1 MQNDNIKIPSV
12 KESLSVHF
20 KAIKNY
26 IEYANN
32 TTKATE
38 KHRFSKTYDARLG
51 INCLNNAISYINSKA
66 KDWFKTKEEFMEF
79 AKSYGFKTKRTEI
92 AELEESI
99 ADEDYFKKV
108 EEVMKTINLDLFD
121 KIEEIISPEESVQFR
136 KAVEGNGKFEFERS
150 HVHLLNDKVNEL
162 KNNIPNNLSKEEKDD
177 YIKALDNINAK
188 VLKKVEDGFI
198 EGSIEDEAKLIK
210 TYAKYGDN
218 PPIAGSNEKPTKD
231 GLIKYADSLGF
242 SEKEKEAFLKYEVGT
257 FSSSFDFYEES
268 PDKIEKHHKIF
279 STIFEKVPRMK
290 LGDDVKNN
298 IIGLSQLVNK
308 SGIFKEYTS
317 GETGSKE
324 YGFLT
329 FFNKQIEIYKLLNQD
344 ISKLSDEEKKKYS
357 QEVIKK
363 SNELNDIEAKYDEV
377 LDYINKN
384 FDMDKITISGNIYS
398 GRPPAGLLE
407 KWDNKN
413 ARAGVILNGLAQ
425 LYGACKNANMS
436 IEEYLNDPEKG
447 MRQSYENAA
456 SKIKNNYILPREG
469 NSLGKRI
476 ARACVN
482 SSELRYYI
490 GAVIFSNS
498 RGIEFLYHVD
508 TDREN
513 AAKNV
518 LAEALIATECSE
530 EQRGSKEYLRL
541 DDNSLIA
548 EPNYDNL
555 MNVLL
560 FGDDKENIF
569 ETCDNYYTKEFKKLP
584 ALTANDYMEKYKKMM
599 ENPSE
604 TFKKITEDIKDFI
617 KEREIIRKENQER
630 AKNGGKELSTVD
642 DISAEH
648 LVVASKFMLENML
661 TANKKTLKDIKDPI
675 ARKNIQA
682 FLKNPAKALDK
693 MFPNQLGMDK
703 DDLQKFEEKIQV
715 ATNVRSQTLQNNFI
729 DIMMKNGVPKEV
741 INNQND
747 KAGMYKV
754 LDDHPIGFFEG
765 IFSTKATRNY
775 RKLINALD
783 GLYDPESSG
792 FGKVDKVA
800 KAAEA
805 YLEHKY
811 KGGKTIDDLKGEAKE
826 RAKFC
831 ENIIESYK
839 KSFKLE
845 ADLFLNK
852 NVTDNKKEKTINQE
866 EKIVDKALDNPKEVN
881 NNLENEKEVNVI
893 VDKEPERKSVFG
905 LEGDVDIEN
914 NKIKKTESTKTNTK
928 VKVVEKEDVKDM
940 NHLN

>member
-20 KAIKNY
+20 KAIKDY
-26 IEYANN
+26 IEYANK

-38 KHRFSKTYDARLG
+38 KHRFGKTYDARLG

-66 KDWFKTKEEFMEF
+66 KEWFKTKEEFTDF
-79 AKSYGFKTKRTEI
+79 AKSYGFKTKSTGI
-92 AELEESI
+92 AELEEFI
-99 ADEDYFKKV
+99 TDEGYFKKV

-121 KIEEIISPEESVQFR
+121 KIEDIISPEESVKFR
-136 KAVEGNGKFEFERS
+136 KAVEGNGKLEFERS
-150 HVHLLNDKVNEL
+150 NVHLLKDKVNEL

-188 VLKKVEDGFI
+188 VLKKVEVGFV
-198 EGSIEDEAKLIK
+198 ERSIEDEAMLIK

-231 GLIKYADSLGF
+231 GLIKYANSLGF
-242 SEKEKEAFLKYEVGT
+242 SEKEKEAFLKYEVGMS
-257 FSSSFDFYEES
+257 SSSFDFYEEK
-268 PDKIEKHHKIF
+268 PDKIEEHHEIF
-279 STIFEKVPRMK
+279 STIFEKVPSMK
-290 LGDDVKNN
+290 LGDDVKNK

-308 SGIFKEYTS
+308 SGIFKEYGS

-329 FFNKQIEIYKLLNQD
+329 FFNKQIEINKLLNQD
-344 ISKLSDEEKKKYS
+344 ISKLSDEEKRKYS

-447 MRQSYENAA
+447 MRQSYENAS

-518 LAEALIATECSE
+518 LAEALIATEFSE
-530 EQRGSKEYLRL
+530 DQRGAKEYLTL
-541 DDNSLIA
+541 DDNLINP

-555 MNVLL
+555 MNVLM

-617 KEREIIRKENQER
+617 KERKIIREENIER
-630 AKNGGKELSTVD
+630 ANNGGKELSALD
-642 DISAEH
+642 YISAQS

-661 TANKKTLKDIKDPI
+661 TANKKTLNDIKDPI
-675 ARKNIQA
+675 ARENIQA
-682 FLKNPAKALDK
+682 FLENPVKALDK
-693 MFPNQLGMDK
+693 MFPNELGMNQN
-703 DDLQKFEEKIQV
+703 DLQKFEEQIQV

-729 DIMMKNGVPKEV
+729 DIMIKNGVPKGV
-741 INNQND
+741 INNPDD

-783 GLYDPESSG
+783 GLYDPSSSG

-811 KGGKTIDDLKGEAKE
+811 KGGKTLNDLKGEAKE
-826 RAKFC
+826 RAIFC
-831 ENIIESYK
+831 ENILKAYK
-839 KSFKLE
+839 KSYKYEVDFV
-845 ADLFLNK
+845 LNDK
-852 NVTDNKKEKTINQE
+852 NLNTVQE
-866 EKIVDKALDNPKEVN
+866 EKINDEKVIDNTVVKDNVPVGKAI
-881 NNLENEKEVNVI
+881 EKEQALS
-893 VDKEPERKSVFG
+893 KE
-905 LEGDVDIEN
+905 DVDIEAGFN
-914 NKIKKTESTKTNTK
+914 KKINKI
-928 VKVVEKEDVKDM
+928 
-940 NHLN
+940 

>member
-20 KAIKNY
+20 KAIKDY
-26 IEYANN
+26 IEYANK

-51 INCLNNAISYINSKA
+51 INCLNNAINYINSKA

-79 AKSYGFKTKRTEI
+79 AKSYGFETTRTEI
-92 AELEESI
+92 AKLEVNI
-99 ADEDYFKKV
+99 AQEDYFKKV

-121 KIEEIISPEESVQFR
+121 KIEESISPEESVQFR
-136 KAVEGNGKFEFERS
+136 KAVEGNGKFEFERT

-162 KNNIPNNLSKEEKDD
+162 KNNMPNNLSKEEKDD

-188 VLKKVEDGFI
+188 ALKKVDVGFV
-198 EGSIEDEAKLIK
+198 ERSIEDEAKLIK

-218 PPIAGSNEKPTKD
+218 PPIAGSNEEPTKD

-257 FSSSFDFYEES
+257 DSSAFDFYEEK
-268 PDKIEKHHKIF
+268 PNKIEEHHKIF

-290 LGDDVKNN
+290 LGDDVKNK

-308 SGIFKEYTS
+308 SGIFKEYNS

-329 FFNKQIEIYKLLNQD
+329 FFNKQIEIYNLLNQD

-384 FDMDKITISGNIYS
+384 FDMDKITINDNLYS

-407 KWDNKN
+407 KWDYKN
-413 ARAGVILNGLAQ
+413 ARAGVVLNGLAQ

-447 MRQSYENAA
+447 MRQAYENAA

-490 GAVIFSNS
+490 GAVIFSNA
-498 RGIEFLYHVD
+498 RGVEFLYHVD

-518 LAEALIATECSE
+518 LAEALIATGCTE
-530 EQRGSKEYLRL
+530 EQRGAKDFLRL
-541 DDNSLIA
+541 DDDALDSV
-548 EPNYDNL
+548 PNYDNL
-555 MNVLL
+555 MNVLM

-569 ETCDNYYTKEFKKLP
+569 ETCDNYYTKEFKQLP
-584 ALTANDYMEKYKKMM
+584 ALTANDYMKKYRKMM
-599 ENPSE
+599 ENPAE

-617 KEREIIRKENQER
+617 KEREIIRKENKER
-630 AKNGGKELSTVD
+630 AENGGKELSTTD
-642 DISAEH
+642 DISAQN

-715 ATNVRSQTLQNNFI
+715 ATDLRSQTLQNNFI
-729 DIMMKNGVPKEV
+729 DIMMKNGVSKEV
-741 INNQND
+741 INNQD
-747 KAGMYKV
+747 GKAGMYKV

-783 GLYDPESSG
+783 GLYNPKSSG

-811 KGGKTIDDLKGEAKE
+811 KGGKTLNDLEGEAKE
-826 RAKFC
+826 RAIFC
-831 ENIIESYK
+831 ENILKAYK
-839 KSFKLE
+839 KSYKYEVDFV
-845 ADLFLNK
+845 LNDK
-852 NVTDNKKEKTINQE
+852 NLNTVQE
-866 EKIVDKALDNPKEVN
+866 EKINDEKVIDNTVVKDNIQVGKAI
-881 NNLENEKEVNVI
+881 EKEQALSA
-893 VDKEPERKSVFG
+893 E
-905 LEGDVDIEN
+905 DVDLEAGFNKKIDKNIEKKPVENVNDKKN
-914 NKIKKTESTKTNTK
+914 NEIDNGEMKK
-928 VKVVEKEDVKDM
+928 
-940 NHLN
+940 